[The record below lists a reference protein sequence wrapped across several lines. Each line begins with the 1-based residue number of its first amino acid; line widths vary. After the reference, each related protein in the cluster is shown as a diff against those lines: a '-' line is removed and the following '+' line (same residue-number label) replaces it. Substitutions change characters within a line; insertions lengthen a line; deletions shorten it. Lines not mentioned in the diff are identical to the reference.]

1 MKNLF
6 LLLCFT
12 LQFFIVQSQSCDPDS
27 LQTIITRA
35 NQTDPNISW
44 ELKQHYSFY
53 NPTCIS
59 RSALL
64 IHLGGSFGKP
74 SNYLLFPELAANNG
88 FHVINL
94 HYPNGTAAKTA
105 CGTSSDTN
113 CFGKF
118 RKEIIEGID
127 YSTKVSVDSNNCI
140 NNRVIKLLQY
150 LHANHPT
157 QNWNSFYTGNSVNW
171 HKVIVSGHSQGGGH
185 AAQIGVT
192 KPLKRVIMFASPNDY
207 NSTLSMSAPWTL
219 STKVTADSLYFGF
232 IHLNDEVVNSSEQFQ
247 IWSNLGMPIYGDT
260 TNVDATSFP
269 YSNSRQLYTQV
280 SNSSASNHSIMILDS
295 DVPVVSGKPIFESE
309 WKYLL
314 GINNTTSIKEK
325 ENNFKFNIYP
335 NPAQNQLI
343 IDSDFEYENLI
354 VQSASGAVLLTQSN
368 ISSVLNIDKLKPG
381 VYYLTLINDDKRS
394 TKKFIKLSK

>member
-1 MKNLF
+1 MKNTFLF
-6 LLLCFT
+6 L
-12 LQFFIVQSQSCDPDS
+12 FIVFQCYVVQSQSCDPDS

-35 NQTDPNISW
+35 SQTDPNISW

-59 RSALL
+59 RNTLL

-74 SNYLLFPELAANNG
+74 SNYLIFPELAANNG

-105 CGTSSDTN
+105 CGTSNDTN

-127 YSTKVSVDSNNCI
+127 FSTKVSVDSNNCI

-150 LHANHPT
+150 LHSNYPT
-157 QNWNSFYTGNSVNW
+157 QNWNSFYTGNTVNW
-171 HKVIVSGHSQGGGH
+171 NKVIVSGHSQGGGH
-185 AAQIGVT
+185 AAFIGVS

-207 NSTLSMSAPWTL
+207 NSTLNIPALWTTN
-219 STKVTADSLYFGF
+219 TKLTADSLYYGF
-232 IHLNDEVVNSSEQFQ
+232 VHLNDEVVNSSEQFQ
-247 IWSNLGMPIYGDT
+247 IWSNLGMPTYGDT
-260 TNVDATSFP
+260 TNVDASPFP

-280 SNSSASNHSIMILDS
+280 SNSAASNHSIMILDS
-295 DVPVVSGKPIFESE
+295 DVPVVGGKPIFETE

-314 GINNTTSIKEK
+314 GINNATSIQENK
-325 ENNFKFNIYP
+325 NNFKFNIYP
-335 NPAQNQLI
+335 NPTQNQLI
-343 IDSDFEYENLI
+343 IDSDFEYNNLI
-354 VQSASGAVLLTQSN
+354 VQSVSGAVVYSQANSN
-368 ISSVLNIDKLKPG
+368 SIINIENLKPG
-381 VYYLTLINDDKRS
+381 VYYLTLINNDKRS